1 MEYNVIDTENL
12 LQTSPEE
19 LVNKVDDMLFDA
31 IYRFCGDEEDLNDF
45 KNTRT
50 AVVSGFHDYS
60 RPEGNFINV
69 EVTDTDGGDVDFG
82 YIRMEDDLNGF
93 ISKGNP
99 RIFSVS
105 SPAARTE
112 TVTVEI
118 QPLDDGDMA
127 DLEEMYEGFSDE
139 NKPDKEAWMSG
150 YKLSIR

>member
-12 LQTSPEE
+12 LQSSPEE
-19 LVNKVDDMLFDA
+19 LVNKMDDMLFDA
-31 IYRFCGDEEDLNDF
+31 IYRFGGDEEDLNDF
-45 KNTRT
+45 KNTKT
-50 AVVSGFHDYS
+50 AMASGYS

-69 EVTDTDGGDVDFG
+69 EVTNADGDVDFG
-82 YIRMEDDLNGF
+82 YIRMEDDLNEF

-99 RIFSVS
+99 RIFSVA

-118 QPLDDGDMA
+118 QPLDDGDMV
-127 DLEEMYEGFSDE
+127 DLEEMYEAFSDE
-139 NKPDKEAWMSG
+139 AKPDKEVWMSG

>member
-12 LQTSPEE
+12 LQSSPEE
-19 LVNKVDDMLFDA
+19 LVNKMDDMLFDA

-50 AVVSGFHDYS
+50 AVASGYS

-69 EVTDTDGGDVDFG
+69 EVTDTDGDVDFG
-82 YIRMEDDLNGF
+82 YIRMEDDLNEF

-118 QPLDDGDMA
+118 LPLDDGDMA
-127 DLEEMYEGFSDE
+127 DLEDMYESFSDE

-150 YKLSIR
+150 YKLNIR

>member
-1 MEYNVIDTENL
+1 MEYNVIDMENL
-12 LQTSPEE
+12 LQSSPED
-19 LVNKVDDMLFDA
+19 LVNKMDDMLFDA
-31 IYRFCGDEEDLNDF
+31 IYRFCGDEEDLNDL

-50 AVVSGFHDYS
+50 AVASGYS

-69 EVTDTDGGDVDFG
+69 EVTDADGDVDFG

-105 SPAARTE
+105 LPAARTE

-118 QPLDDGDMA
+118 LPLDDGDMA

-139 NKPDKEAWMSG
+139 NKPDKESWMSG
-150 YKLSIR
+150 YKLNIR

>member
-12 LQTSPEE
+12 LQSSPEE
-19 LVNKVDDMLFDA
+19 LVNKMDDMLFDA

-45 KNTRT
+45 KNTKT
-50 AVVSGFHDYS
+50 AMASGYS

-69 EVTDTDGGDVDFG
+69 EVTDADGDVDFG

-99 RIFSVS
+99 RIFLVS

-139 NKPDKEAWMSG
+139 DKPDKEAWMSG
-150 YKLSIR
+150 YKLNIR

>member
-12 LQTSPEE
+12 LQSSPEE
-19 LVNKVDDMLFDA
+19 LVNKMDDMLFDA
-31 IYRFCGDEEDLNDF
+31 IYRFCGDEEGLNDF

-50 AVVSGFHDYS
+50 AVASGYS
-60 RPEGNFINV
+60 RPEGSFINV
-69 EVTDTDGGDVDFG
+69 EVTDADGDVDFG

-139 NKPDKEAWMSG
+139 DKPDKEAWMSG

>member
-12 LQTSPEE
+12 LQSSPED
-19 LVNKVDDMLFDA
+19 LVNKMDDMLFDA

-50 AVVSGFHDYS
+50 AMASGYS
-60 RPEGNFINV
+60 RPEGSFINV
-69 EVTDTDGGDVDFG
+69 EVTDADGDVDFG

-105 SPAARTE
+105 SPAARAE
-112 TVTVEI
+112 SVTVEI

-139 NKPDKEAWMSG
+139 NKPDKDAWMSG
-150 YKLSIR
+150 YKLNIR

>member
-50 AVVSGFHDYS
+50 AVASGYS
-60 RPEGNFINV
+60 RPEGSFINV
-69 EVTDTDGGDVDFG
+69 EVTDTDGDVDFG
-82 YIRMEDDLNGF
+82 YIRMEDDLNEF

-99 RIFSVS
+99 RIFSVA

-112 TVTVEI
+112 SVTVEI
-118 QPLDDGDMA
+118 QPLDDSDVA

-139 NKPDKEAWMSG
+139 NKPDKDAWMSG
-150 YKLSIR
+150 YKLNIR

>member
-12 LQTSPEE
+12 LQSSPED
-19 LVNKVDDMLFDA
+19 LVNKMDDMLFDA
-31 IYRFCGDEEDLNDF
+31 IYRFCGDEEDLNDL

-50 AVVSGFHDYS
+50 AVATGYS

-69 EVTDTDGGDVDFG
+69 EVTDADGDVDFG

-105 SPAARTE
+105 LPAARTE

-139 NKPDKEAWMSG
+139 DKPDKGAWMSG
-150 YKLSIR
+150 YKLNIR

>member
-12 LQTSPEE
+12 LQSSPEE
-19 LVNKVDDMLFDA
+19 LVNKMDDMLFDA
-31 IYRFCGDEEDLNDF
+31 IYRFGGDEEDLNDF
-45 KNTRT
+45 KNTKT
-50 AVVSGFHDYS
+50 AMASGYS

-69 EVTDTDGGDVDFG
+69 EVTDADGDVDFG

-139 NKPDKEAWMSG
+139 DKPDKEAWMSG

>member
-12 LQTSPEE
+12 LQSSPEE
-19 LVNKVDDMLFDA
+19 LVNKMDDMLFDA
-31 IYRFCGDEEDLNDF
+31 IYRFGGDEEDLNDF

-50 AVVSGFHDYS
+50 AVASGYS

-69 EVTDTDGGDVDFG
+69 EVTDADGDVDFG

-139 NKPDKEAWMSG
+139 DKPDKEAWMSG
-150 YKLSIR
+150 YKLNIR

>member
-12 LQTSPEE
+12 LQSSPEE
-19 LVNKVDDMLFDA
+19 LVNKMDDMLFDA

-50 AVVSGFHDYS
+50 AVASGYS
-60 RPEGNFINV
+60 RPEGSFINV
-69 EVTDTDGGDVDFG
+69 EVTDADGYVDFG
-82 YIRMEDDLNGF
+82 FIRMEDDLNGF

-118 QPLDDGDMA
+118 LPLDDGDMA

-139 NKPDKEAWMSG
+139 DKPDKEAWMSG
-150 YKLSIR
+150 YKLNIR

>member
-12 LQTSPEE
+12 LQSSPED
-19 LVNKVDDMLFDA
+19 LVNKMDDMLFDA
-31 IYRFCGDEEDLNDF
+31 IYRFCGDEEGLNDF

-50 AVVSGFHDYS
+50 AVASGYS
-60 RPEGNFINV
+60 RPEGSFINV
-69 EVTDTDGGDVDFG
+69 EVTDADGDVDFG
-82 YIRMEDDLNGF
+82 YIRMEDDLNEF

-99 RIFSVS
+99 RIFSVA

-127 DLEEMYEGFSDE
+127 DLEEMYEGFSGED
-139 NKPDKEAWMSG
+139 KPDKEAWMSG

>member
-1 MEYNVIDTENL
+1 MEYSVIDTENL
-12 LQTSPEE
+12 LQSSPED
-19 LVNKVDDMLFDA
+19 LVNKMDDMLFDA

-50 AVVSGFHDYS
+50 AVAYGYS
-60 RPEGNFINV
+60 RPEGSFINV
-69 EVTDTDGGDVDFG
+69 EVTDADGDVDFG

-139 NKPDKEAWMSG
+139 DKPDKEAWMSG
-150 YKLSIR
+150 YKLNIH

>member
-12 LQTSPEE
+12 LQSSPEE
-19 LVNKVDDMLFDA
+19 LVNKMDDMLFDA

-50 AVVSGFHDYS
+50 AVASGYS
-60 RPEGNFINV
+60 RPEGSFINV
-69 EVTDTDGGDVDFG
+69 EVTDADGDVDFG

-118 QPLDDGDMA
+118 LPLDDGDMA

-139 NKPDKEAWMSG
+139 DKPDKEAWMSG
-150 YKLSIR
+150 YKLNIR

>member
-19 LVNKVDDMLFDA
+19 LVNKMDDMLFDA

-50 AVVSGFHDYS
+50 AVASGYS

-69 EVTDTDGGDVDFG
+69 EVTDADGDVDFG

-99 RIFSVS
+99 RIFSVA
-105 SPAARTE
+105 SPAARSE

-118 QPLDDGDMA
+118 LPLDDGDMA

-139 NKPDKEAWMSG
+139 SKPDKEAWMSG
-150 YKLSIR
+150 YKLNIR

>member
-50 AVVSGFHDYS
+50 AIASGYS

-69 EVTDTDGGDVDFG
+69 EVTDADGDVDFG

-118 QPLDDGDMA
+118 QPLDDGDMS

-150 YKLSIR
+150 YKLNIR

>member
-19 LVNKVDDMLFDA
+19 LVNKMDDMLFDA

-50 AVVSGFHDYS
+50 AVASGYS

-69 EVTDTDGGDVDFG
+69 EVTDADGDVDFG

-99 RIFSVS
+99 RIFSVA

-127 DLEEMYEGFSDE
+127 DLEEMYEGFSNE

-150 YKLSIR
+150 YKLNIR

>member
-1 MEYNVIDTENL
+1 MEYNVIDAENL

-19 LVNKVDDMLFDA
+19 LVNKMDGMLFDA

-50 AVVSGFHDYS
+50 AVASGYS

-69 EVTDTDGGDVDFG
+69 EVTDADGDVDFG
-82 YIRMEDDLNGF
+82 YIRMEDDLNEF

-105 SPAARTE
+105 SPAARME

-150 YKLSIR
+150 YKLNIR

>member
-50 AVVSGFHDYS
+50 AMASGYS
-60 RPEGNFINV
+60 RPEGSFINV
-69 EVTDTDGGDVDFG
+69 EVTDTDGDVDFG

-99 RIFSVS
+99 RIFSVA

-118 QPLDDGDMA
+118 QPLDDGDVA

-139 NKPDKEAWMSG
+139 NKPDKDAWMSG
-150 YKLSIR
+150 YKLNIR

>member
-12 LQTSPEE
+12 LQSSPEE
-19 LVNKVDDMLFDA
+19 LVNKMDDMLFDA

-50 AVVSGFHDYS
+50 AVASGYS

-69 EVTDTDGGDVDFG
+69 EVTDTDGDVDFG
-82 YIRMEDDLNGF
+82 YIRMEDDLNEF

-118 QPLDDGDMA
+118 LPLDDGDMA

-139 NKPDKEAWMSG
+139 DKPDKEAWMSG

>member
-1 MEYNVIDTENL
+1 M
-12 LQTSPEE
+12 
-19 LVNKVDDMLFDA
+19 A
-31 IYRFCGDEEDLNDF
+31 
-45 KNTRT
+45 
-50 AVVSGFHDYS
+50 SGYS

-69 EVTDTDGGDVDFG
+69 EVTDTDGDVDFG
-82 YIRMEDDLNGF
+82 YIRMEDDLSGF

-99 RIFSVS
+99 RIFSVA

-118 QPLDDGDMA
+118 QPLDDGDVA

-139 NKPDKEAWMSG
+139 NKPDKDAWMSG

>member
-19 LVNKVDDMLFDA
+19 LVNKMDDMLFDA

-50 AVVSGFHDYS
+50 AVASGYS

-69 EVTDTDGGDVDFG
+69 EVTDADGDVDFG

-93 ISKGNP
+93 ISNGNP
-99 RIFSVS
+99 RIFSVA

-127 DLEEMYEGFSDE
+127 DLEEMYEGFSNE

-150 YKLSIR
+150 YKLNIR

>member
-19 LVNKVDDMLFDA
+19 LVNKMDDMLFDA

-50 AVVSGFHDYS
+50 AVASGYS
-60 RPEGNFINV
+60 RPEGSFINV
-69 EVTDTDGGDVDFG
+69 EVTDADGDVDFG

-99 RIFSVS
+99 RIFSVA

-139 NKPDKEAWMSG
+139 NKPDKDAWMSG
-150 YKLSIR
+150 YKLNIR

>member
-19 LVNKVDDMLFDA
+19 LVNKMDDMLFDA

-50 AVVSGFHDYS
+50 AVASGYS
-60 RPEGNFINV
+60 RPEGSFINV
-69 EVTDTDGGDVDFG
+69 EVTDADGDVDFG

>member
-50 AVVSGFHDYS
+50 AVASGYS
-60 RPEGNFINV
+60 RPEGSFINV
-69 EVTDTDGGDVDFG
+69 EVTDADGDVDFG

-99 RIFSVS
+99 RIFSVA

-139 NKPDKEAWMSG
+139 NKPDKDAWMSG
-150 YKLSIR
+150 YKLNIR

>member
-12 LQTSPEE
+12 LQSSPED
-19 LVNKVDDMLFDA
+19 LVNKMDDMLFDA
-31 IYRFCGDEEDLNDF
+31 IYRFGGDEDDLNDF

-50 AVVSGFHDYS
+50 AVTSGYS
-60 RPEGNFINV
+60 RPEGSFINV
-69 EVTDTDGGDVDFG
+69 EVTDADGDVDFG

-139 NKPDKEAWMSG
+139 DKPDKEAWMSG

>member
-12 LQTSPEE
+12 LQSSPED
-19 LVNKVDDMLFDA
+19 LVNKMDDMLFDA
-31 IYRFCGDEEDLNDF
+31 IYRFCGDEEGLNDF

-50 AVVSGFHDYS
+50 AVASGYS

-69 EVTDTDGGDVDFG
+69 EVTDADGDVDFG

-139 NKPDKEAWMSG
+139 NKPDKESWMSG
-150 YKLSIR
+150 YKLNIR

>member
-12 LQTSPEE
+12 LQSSPEE

-50 AVVSGFHDYS
+50 AIASGYS

-82 YIRMEDDLNGF
+82 YIRMEGDLNGF

-105 SPAARTE
+105 SPDARTE

-118 QPLDDGDMA
+118 LPLDDGDMA

-139 NKPDKEAWMSG
+139 NKPDKESWMSG
-150 YKLSIR
+150 YKLNIR

>member
-12 LQTSPEE
+12 IQSSPEE
-19 LVNKVDDMLFDA
+19 LVNKMDDMLFDA

-45 KNTRT
+45 KNTKT
-50 AVVSGFHDYS
+50 AMASGYS

-69 EVTDTDGGDVDFG
+69 EVTDADGDVDFG

-105 SPAARTE
+105 LPAARTE

-118 QPLDDGDMA
+118 LPLDDGDMA

-139 NKPDKEAWMSG
+139 DKPDKEAWMSG
-150 YKLSIR
+150 YKLNIR

>member
-1 MEYNVIDTENL
+1 MEYNVIDMENL
-12 LQTSPEE
+12 LQSSPEE
-19 LVNKVDDMLFDA
+19 LVNKMDDMLFDA

-50 AVVSGFHDYS
+50 AVASGYS
-60 RPEGNFINV
+60 RPEGSFINV
-69 EVTDTDGGDVDFG
+69 EVTDADGDVDFG

-105 SPAARTE
+105 LPAARTE

-139 NKPDKEAWMSG
+139 DKPDKEAWMSG

>member
-50 AVVSGFHDYS
+50 AVASGYS
-60 RPEGNFINV
+60 RPEGSFINV
-69 EVTDTDGGDVDFG
+69 EVTDADGDVDFG
-82 YIRMEDDLNGF
+82 YIRMEDDLNEF

-112 TVTVEI
+112 SVTVEI
-118 QPLDDGDMA
+118 QPLDDGDVA

-139 NKPDKEAWMSG
+139 NKPDKDAWMSG
-150 YKLSIR
+150 YKLNIR

>member
-50 AVVSGFHDYS
+50 AVASGYS
-60 RPEGNFINV
+60 RPEGSFINV
-69 EVTDTDGGDVDFG
+69 EVTDADGDVDFG

-99 RIFSVS
+99 RIFSVA

-139 NKPDKEAWMSG
+139 NKPDKEVWMSG
-150 YKLSIR
+150 YKLNIR

>member
-12 LQTSPEE
+12 LQSSPEE
-19 LVNKVDDMLFDA
+19 LVNKMDDMLFDA

-50 AVVSGFHDYS
+50 AVASGYS
-60 RPEGNFINV
+60 RPEGSFINV
-69 EVTDTDGGDVDFG
+69 EVTDADGDVDFG

-105 SPAARTE
+105 LPAARTE

-139 NKPDKEAWMSG
+139 DKPDKEAWMSG

>member
-12 LQTSPEE
+12 LQTSPED

-50 AVVSGFHDYS
+50 AVASGYS
-60 RPEGNFINV
+60 RPEGSFINV
-69 EVTDTDGGDVDFG
+69 EVTDADGDVDFG

-99 RIFSVS
+99 RIFSVA

-150 YKLSIR
+150 YKLNIR

>member
-12 LQTSPEE
+12 LQSSPEE
-19 LVNKVDDMLFDA
+19 LVNKMDDMLFDA

-50 AVVSGFHDYS
+50 AVASGYS

-69 EVTDTDGGDVDFG
+69 EVTDTDGDVDFG
-82 YIRMEDDLNGF
+82 YIRMEDDLNEF

-118 QPLDDGDMA
+118 LPLDDGDMA

-139 NKPDKEAWMSG
+139 DKPDKEAWMSG
-150 YKLSIR
+150 YKLNIR

>member
-12 LQTSPEE
+12 LQSSPEE
-19 LVNKVDDMLFDA
+19 LVNKMDDMLFDA
-31 IYRFCGDEEDLNDF
+31 IYRFGGDEEDLNDF
-45 KNTRT
+45 KNTKT
-50 AVVSGFHDYS
+50 AMASGYS

-69 EVTDTDGGDVDFG
+69 EVTDADGDVDFG

>member
-12 LQTSPEE
+12 LQSSPEE
-19 LVNKVDDMLFDA
+19 LVNKMDDMLFDA

-50 AVVSGFHDYS
+50 AVASGYS

-69 EVTDTDGGDVDFG
+69 EVTDTDGDVDFG
-82 YIRMEDDLNGF
+82 YIRMEDDLNEF

-118 QPLDDGDMA
+118 LPFDDGDMA
-127 DLEEMYEGFSDE
+127 DLEDMYESFSDE

>member
-50 AVVSGFHDYS
+50 AVVSGYS